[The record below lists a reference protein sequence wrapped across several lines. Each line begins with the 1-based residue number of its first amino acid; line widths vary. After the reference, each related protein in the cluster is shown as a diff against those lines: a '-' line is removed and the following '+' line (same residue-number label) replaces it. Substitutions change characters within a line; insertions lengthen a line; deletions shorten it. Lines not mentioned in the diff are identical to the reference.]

1 MVGKPRRIEPH
12 RQPGTV
18 APVQLSL
25 ALSKPHPAHPERAVT
40 RVLPIADRVAL
51 PDLRMTTAE
60 VLRVVGVHR
69 TTLFRWMRKGAF
81 PPRHHSGGWLR
92 SDIEHWLSRRSE

>member
-1 MVGKPRRIEPH
+1 
-12 RQPGTV
+12 
-18 APVQLSL
+18 
-25 ALSKPHPAHPERAVT
+25 
-40 RVLPIADRVAL
+40 
-51 PDLRMTTAE
+51 MTTAE

-81 PPRHHSGGWLR
+81 PSKHHSGGWLR